1 MSRSDDPGV
10 RWRRLERLV
19 SGRIVR
25 DAAPLC
31 VEARL
36 VLLAAVQVLAGGGDF
51 PSRDEL
57 AIRLAIG
64 RRPLKRAVSQL
75 IELGL
80 VRVEDRGSRPDA
92 WDLNVELTESWAAG
106 KLDLSAHSA
115 PTSGAETVA
124 QIDQNAPTNRPSPSL
139 VPAEADRAQ
148 PPAHAREA
156 DLDRMEREAAR
167 ALQDAGF
174 GRISRYD
181 REDLRAH
188 LRAGV
193 PLAHVEYAA
202 RECNRHGVRTLRYLE
217 TILDRLQD
225 ERAAAAMTGPRL
237 FDLAGED
244 LASIRTHRT
253 GA

>member
-1 MSRSDDPGV
+1 MSRQTDDPGV

-57 AIRLAIG
+57 AVRLAIG
-64 RRPLKRAVSQL
+64 RRPLKRAVNQL

-106 KLDLSAHSA
+106 RQDLSAHSA

-124 QIDQNAPTNRPSPSL
+124 QTDQNAPTNNPSPSL
-139 VPAEADRAQ
+139 VAAEAAAA
-148 PPAHAREA
+148 PAGART
-156 DLDRMEREAAR
+156 REGDFGWSVRTAMR
-167 ALQDAGF
+167 ALRDAGF
-174 GRISRYD
+174 TDLSRLD
-181 REDLRAH
+181 EEEIADQ

-193 PLAHVEYAA
+193 PLADIEYAA
-202 RECNRHGVRTLRYLE
+202 RECNRHRVRTLRYLFS
-217 TILDRLQD
+217 ILDRLQD
-225 ERAAAAMTGPRL
+225 EAVAQQGPRL
-237 FDLAGED
+237 FPVPVPAP
-244 LASIRTHRT
+244 AFRT